1 MVEFSI
7 TVGKGLVL
15 PEAVRQWKCA
25 WKFPKLY
32 FILHKLTPSLADPA
46 HNMSRVFKVRS
57 EQWVGTN
64 QRCILLTTSLK
75 GSISQTA
82 SFQNIS
88 QVSIIYKF
96 CKLWCF
102 HACSM
107 EISPSQH
114 YSLALLKCIFLS
126 VLLLLEILPFYSCC
140 PVHIASYIFSLLS
153 LHLMESSMYLQWAR
167 NGIQSLFVTFVILVS
182 TLSHATITT
191 QSSSA
196 PKGIAHPITW

>member
-15 PEAVRQWKCA
+15 PEAVRQGKCA

-64 QRCILLTTSLK
+64 QHCILLTASLK

-107 EISPSQH
+107 EISPIS
-114 YSLALLKCIFLS
+114 ALLSSTAEMHFSFCSASAGNFALLFL
-126 VLLLLEILPFYSCC
+126 LSC
-140 PVHIASYIFSLLS
+140 AYSYIFSLFS
-153 LHLMESSMYLQWAR
+153 LHLMESSMYLRWAR

-196 PKGIAHPITW
+196 PKGIVHPITW